1 MDAHGFEPK
10 ERVSASKKLGRDDA
24 RSILEG
30 SSRVIVAK
38 GRKLDDFETG
48 GQVDEA
54 VLDLF
59 LGATGN
65 LRAPSI
71 RAGDT
76 TLVGFN
82 EEAWSE
88 AFASS

>member
-1 MDAHGFEPK
+1 MDAHGLDPA
-10 ERVSASKKLGRDDA
+10 ERVSASEKLQRDDA
-24 RSILEG
+24 RAILEG

-48 GQVDEA
+48 GAVDEG

-65 LRAPSI
+65 LRAPCV
-71 RAGDT
+71 RAGGT

-82 EEAWSE
+82 EGAWSE
-88 AFASS
+88 AFL

>member
-1 MDAHGFEPK
+1 MDAHGLEPQEK
-10 ERVSASKKLGRDDA
+10 VSASKKLGRDDA

-65 LRAPSI
+65 LRAPLVRS
-71 RAGDT
+71 GGT

-82 EEAWSE
+82 EEAWSG
-88 AFASS
+88 AFGSG

>member
-1 MDAHGFEPK
+1 MDAHGLKPNEKVP
-10 ERVSASKKLGRDDA
+10 ASRKLERDDA
-24 RSILEG
+24 RSILES

-38 GRKLDDFETG
+38 GRRLDDFETG
-48 GQVDEA
+48 GAIDEG

-65 LRAPSI
+65 LRAPCV

-82 EEAWSE
+82 EGAWTEALL
-88 AFASS
+88 

>member
-1 MDAHGFEPK
+1 MDAHGLEPK

-24 RSILEG
+24 RSILED

-48 GQVDEA
+48 GAVDEE

-71 RAGDT
+71 RAGEM

-88 AFASS
+88 ALLSG